1 VDFVTIDVSFISLA
15 KILPAV
21 WRICRDD
28 TMVLCLVKP
37 QFEAGRRDVPKGGV
51 VKNPDV
57 HRGVLERVMAAAWD
71 SGFLVKGAMAS
82 PIRGAEGNREYFL
95 ALQRSSV
102 RHEQGEENINLDE
115 IVRNAFK
122 M

>member
-1 VDFVTIDVSFISLA
+1 
-15 KILPAV
+15 
-21 WRICRDD
+21 
-28 TMVLCLVKP
+28 
-37 QFEAGRRDVPKGGV
+37 V

-57 HRGVLERVMAAAWD
+57 HRAVLERVMAAAWD

-82 PIRGAEGNREYFL
+82 PIRGVEGNREYFL

-102 RHEQGEENINLDE
+102 PHKQGEENINLDE